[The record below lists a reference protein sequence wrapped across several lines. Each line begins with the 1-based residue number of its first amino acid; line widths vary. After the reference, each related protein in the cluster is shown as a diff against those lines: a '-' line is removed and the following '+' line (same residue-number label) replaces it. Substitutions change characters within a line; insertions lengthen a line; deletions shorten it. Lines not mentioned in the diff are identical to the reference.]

1 MQMHICEYILMYFPQ
16 SLYEIKLVCTAL
28 PALEINA
35 KRSFLP
41 IKISK
46 KKERKSKLWKALENI
61 FFGVKSPQEDDKLD
75 TS

>member
-1 MQMHICEYILMYFPQ
+1 MYFPQ

-46 KKERKSKLWKALENI
+46 KKERKSKL
-61 FFGVKSPQEDDKLD
+61 
-75 TS
+75 